1 MQRTKMLGIATLI
14 LLLTLSACGADT
26 PASSTPSQ
34 ETTPAVES
42 VLETPEVSTPEPESI
57 VESSLEPAQSD
68 LEPID
73 EYIPQYTT
81 TDTSE
86 DALIQLVKDT
96 ITINHDRL
104 EEEHISP
111 AEQDTARLGEWL
123 FVHDGTPL
131 VDYECVNI
139 PYLTHFLSYG
149 LFDADIA
156 ELDNWNLSE
165 PVQRQVFNAY
175 FDVSYTLAFDY
186 QDTTYQ
192 ALIGSWQGEYIILD
206 MIMEG
211 DIDLTPQPTATPEAP
226 QSNSNASSAATPAP
240 QTPSGGGSTSYTPDP
255 APAPATP
262 APQPDPTPAPAT
274 PAPQAPGTGSQ
285 GAPPAELPWSTGGGA
300 PEIGDTGYV
309 APDAY

>member
-1 MQRTKMLGIATLI
+1 MQRTKMLGIATLT

-26 PASSTPSQ
+26 PANNTPLQ

-68 LEPID
+68 LEPIG

-86 DALIQLVKDT
+86 EALIQLVKDT
-96 ITINHDRL
+96 ITIDHDRM
-104 EEEHISP
+104 EAEHITP
-111 AEQDTARLGEWL
+111 AEQDTAQLGEWL
-123 FVHDGTPL
+123 FVHDETPFI
-131 VDYECVNI
+131 DYKCVNI
-139 PYLTHFLSYG
+139 PYLTYFLSHG
-149 LFDADIA
+149 LFNADIA
-156 ELDNWNLSE
+156 ELDNWNLSK
-165 PVQRQVFNAY
+165 PAQRQVFNAY

-192 ALIGSWQGEYIILD
+192 ALIGNWEGEYIVLD
-206 MIMEG
+206 MIVEG

-226 QSNSNASSAATPAP
+226 QSNSNSNSASTPEP
-240 QTPSGGGSTSYTPDP
+240 QTPSGGGSTSYTP
-255 APAPATP
+255 APAPDPTP
-262 APQPDPTPAPAT
+262 VPQPDPTPAPAT

-285 GAPPAELPWSTGGGA
+285 GAPVVDPNDPRHGGA
-300 PEIGDTGYV
+300 TTEIGDTGYV